1 MQLNRA
7 VALLLVMSSALIALS
22 GCLPLVR
29 AGQGPTPL
37 PVTQEAAQRLED
49 KLYAAM
55 KQSLVSDFTL
65 EATQE
70 EVTSYLALK
79 LPDMPFLQPQVRF
92 APDRVIFTGNMT
104 QPIAAPVH
112 VAGSAQAQDGKVTVV
127 LQEAKLGFLS
137 VPGFVLQ
144 SISDTMNE
152 LLAESQGAIQIS
164 RLQILEGKVIVSG
177 RIKRS

>member
-1 MQLNRA
+1 MQPKRA

-22 GCLPLVR
+22 CLPWGR
-29 AGQGPTPL
+29 AGQAPTPL

-92 APDRVIFTGNMT
+92 APDRVTFTGNMT
-104 QPIAAPVH
+104 QPIAAPVY

-144 SISDTMNE
+144 SISDAMNE